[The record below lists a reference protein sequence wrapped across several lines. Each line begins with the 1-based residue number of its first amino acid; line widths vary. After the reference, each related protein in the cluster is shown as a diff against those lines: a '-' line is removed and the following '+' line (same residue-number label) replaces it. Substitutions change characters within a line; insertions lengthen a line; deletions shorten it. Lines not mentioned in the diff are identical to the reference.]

1 MEKIVSQRRE
11 LLEGELDRIVKVIIK
26 EYSPLKIILF
36 GSLTNTY
43 INEHSDINLAIIKDT
58 GERFIERLHKVHLLT
73 RPNVAVNFIVYTPQE
88 IKYMEEEKHYFY
100 TNEIA
105 KKGKILYETAA

>member
-1 MEKIVSQRRE
+1 MEKAVSERQE
-11 LLEGELDRIVKVIIK
+11 LLKSELNRIVEVVIK

-36 GSLTNTY
+36 GSLANTY

-58 GERFIERLHKVHLLT
+58 GERFIERIHKVHLLT
-73 RPNVAVNFIVYTPQE
+73 KPNVAVNFIVYTPQE

-100 TNEIA
+100 TSEIA
-105 KKGKILYETAA
+105 KKGKILYEATI